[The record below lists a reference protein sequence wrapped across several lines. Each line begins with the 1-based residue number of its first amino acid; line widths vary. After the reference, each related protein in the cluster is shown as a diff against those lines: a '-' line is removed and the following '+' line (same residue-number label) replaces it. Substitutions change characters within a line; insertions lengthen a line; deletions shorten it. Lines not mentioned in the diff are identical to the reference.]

1 MREVKEEITREM
13 YTNYMARPKKEWRAE
28 IEKTIPAAWVCGY
41 GYYGTDLV
49 ARDGKYYLIHCI
61 GDSCD

>member
-1 MREVKEEITREM
+1 MREVEREISREM
-13 YTNYMARPKKEWRAE
+13 YINYMARPTREWKEE
-28 IEKTIPAAWVCGY
+28 VEKTIPESWVCGY

-49 ARDGKYYLIHCI
+49 ARGGKYYLIHHI